1 VKANHK
7 IHDGEWKRAAPHPD
21 SPYRAWLLDRGSLTG
36 RIQSRCAAFSVRGVH
51 QRFAKPFRDEVR
63 ELSLPARELALT
75 REVFLYCKAT
85 PVVFA
90 HTVLQRTALRGP
102 WHFLATQGSKPLGA
116 TLFSNPKVAR
126 LPLHFKK
133 LTDRHELFR
142 RAQRVLKSST
152 DCLWARRSLFIV
164 EREPLMVT
172 EVFLPGILELPA

>member
-1 VKANHK
+1 M
-7 IHDGEWKRAAPHPD
+7 HDSEWKRAAPHPD
-21 SPYRAWLLDRGSLTG
+21 SPYRTWLLDRGSLTQ
-36 RIQSRCAAFSVRGVH
+36 RIQSRCAAFSVRGLR
-51 QRFAKPFRDEVR
+51 QRLARPCRDEVR
-63 ELSLPARELALT
+63 ELDLPARELALT

-102 WHFLATQGSKPLGA
+102 WHLLATQGSKPLGA

-126 LPLHFKK
+126 LPLHFKR
-133 LTDRHELFR
+133 LTARHELFQ
-142 RAQRVLKSST
+142 RAQRMLKAPP

-164 EREPLMVT
+164 ERAPLMVT